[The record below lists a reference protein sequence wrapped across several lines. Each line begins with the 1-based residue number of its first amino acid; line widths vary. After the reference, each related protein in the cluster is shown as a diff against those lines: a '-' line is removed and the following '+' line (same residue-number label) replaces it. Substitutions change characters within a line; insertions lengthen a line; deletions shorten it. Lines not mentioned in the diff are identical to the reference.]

1 MMDAGGRREAL
12 HRRKKVAVDTQ
23 GALPLAL

>member
-1 MMDAGGRREAL
+1 MTKAGVRAEAL
-12 HRRKKVAVDTQ
+12 LRRRKVAVDTQ